1 MTRILTPVRE
11 TKTGIFFHHCPL
23 NDEKITDVPC
33 KTCQF
38 KKEIIYKPT
47 KYIVHC
53 NVKNINEVTLT
64 EYEPPKAHDE
74 YKGLSG
80 FDVINSTA
88 HTLIEPK
95 LDGARAIVHCTP
107 YGVFV
112 TSRRRNKEGNYNQ
125 FQDNIPHIKEH
136 KGLLAL
142 GKWGETIL
150 DGEIIMPGDGD
161 SLGKTMSIVGSLPE
175 KAIELQ
181 KSTVSAQLHLFDIS
195 MYRGEY
201 VSDLTLQKRKELLEE
216 IRNIY
221 FDNDI
226 NIKLVPVKITK
237 TIEERKRILSDFLS
251 SGLEGAVIKD
261 PSSKYF
267 ESRAWLKVK
276 TKVTVDAIVT
286 GWDYGKIG
294 GKFEKTIGAL
304 KVSVIDKATNSLRE
318 ISQVIPGDDILRE
331 ELYQRLSTLSKE
343 EILNQ
348 KIIVEM
354 EAQIWSIDYRLRHP
368 RILRYRKDRSE
379 PNIIDFE
386 KVQRV

>member
-1 MTRILTPVRE
+1 MTRVLTPVRN
-11 TKTGIFFHHCPL
+11 TKTGIFLHSCPL
-23 NDEKITDVPC
+23 NNEKITNEPC
-33 KTCQF
+33 KKCQF

-53 NVKNINEVTLT
+53 DVKNINSIELT

-80 FDVINSTA
+80 LDVINSTV

-107 YGVFV
+107 FGIFV

-125 FQDNIPHIKEH
+125 FQDNIPHIRDH
-136 KGLLAL
+136 YGLLLL
-142 GKWGETIL
+142 GKLGETIL
-150 DGEIIMPGDGD
+150 DGEIIMPGDSD
-161 SLGKTMSIVGSLPE
+161 SLGKTMSVVGSLPE

-181 KSTVSAQLHLFDIS
+181 KSTVLAHLHLFDIS
-195 MYRGEY
+195 MYKGEY
-201 VSDLTLQKRKELLEE
+201 ISDLILQDRKELLEE
-216 IRNIY
+216 IKNIY

-226 NIKLVPVKITK
+226 NIKLVPSKVTQ
-237 TIEERKRILSDFLS
+237 TIEERKKILSDFFSL
-251 SGLEGAVIKD
+251 GFEGAVIKN
-261 PSSKYF
+261 PFSGYF

-304 KVSVIDKATNSLRE
+304 RVSVIDKSTNSLRE

-331 ELYQRLSTLSKE
+331 ELYQRLLPLSPE

-348 KIIVEM
+348 KTINN
-354 EAQIWSIDYRLRHP
+354 RR
-368 RILRYRKDRSE
+368 
-379 PNIIDFE
+379 FE
-386 KVQRV
+386 R